1 MEEKRKF
8 SRCFTQLDA
17 RFLKEGEREWEE
29 ATIINI
35 SRKGMGIK
43 FRTSVKINI
52 SSTLHLAIIVSGESD
67 PIMVKGVL
75 GWIKQKENYFI
86 GGIELTESLDESNLS
101 GLSSVYAGK
110 DKTD

>member
-1 MEEKRKF
+1 MEEKRR
-8 SRCFTQLDA
+8 SNRCFTQLEA

-43 FRTSVKINI
+43 FRTSVKVNI
-52 SSTLHLAIIVSGESD
+52 GSTLHLAIIVSGESD

-75 GWIKQKENYFI
+75 GWIKQKGNYFI
-86 GGIELTESLDESNLS
+86 GGIELTEELEEVKWAKLS
-101 GLSSVYAGK
+101 
-110 DKTD
+110 

>member
-8 SRCFTQLDA
+8 SRGITQLEA
-17 RFLKEGEREWEE
+17 RFLKEGEREWEK

-43 FRTSVKINI
+43 FYESRKI
-52 SSTLHLAIIVSGESD
+52 STGSTLHLAIIVSGESD

-75 GWIKQKENYFI
+75 EWIKQKKNHFI
-86 GGIELTESLDESNLS
+86 GGIDLTEELDDVKWTKLA
-101 GLSSVYAGK
+101 L
-110 DKTD
+110 